1 MRTAIAF
8 ALVLALWACSEP
20 QQEPLDIRDTPA
32 LPSYEATL
40 TDPGQL
46 LLVEGSP
53 LTVTRGELGV
63 VVSGTVTDPS
73 SQFQT
78 EGAALAVGEANEQ
91 AFANQLV
98 RVTIRARGIDATA
111 FRAAYSTND
120 NGNSG
125 WTELPLSG
133 EITAVSFDYRVPAIN
148 RGADDYIG
156 ILPPATGSVE
166 VQSIRVE
173 VTQ

>member
-8 ALVLALWACSEP
+8 GLVLALWACSEP
-20 QQEPLDIRDTPA
+20 QQAPLDIRDTPA
-32 LPSYEATL
+32 LPSVEATL
-40 TDPGQL
+40 SDPTQL

-53 LTVTRGELGV
+53 LNVARGELGLV
-63 VVSGTVTDPS
+63 VTGTVADAS

-78 EGAALAVGEANEQ
+78 EGAALALGEVNEQ

-98 RVTIRARGIDATA
+98 RVTINARGIGATG

-125 WTELPLSG
+125 WIELPLTP
-133 EITAVSFDYRVPAIN
+133 EISAVSFDYQVPGIN
-148 RGADDYIG
+148 RGADDFIG

-173 VTQ
+173 VIQ